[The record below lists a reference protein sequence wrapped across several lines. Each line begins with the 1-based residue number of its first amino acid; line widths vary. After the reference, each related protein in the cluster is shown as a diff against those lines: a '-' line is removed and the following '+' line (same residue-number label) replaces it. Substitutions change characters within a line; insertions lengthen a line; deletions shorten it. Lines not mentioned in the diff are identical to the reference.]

1 MGPGP
6 KRDISDCCIRSKS
19 SPKTGKSALSPA
31 TSIRLAIIR
40 LKIVRIAREGKSGCE
55 ELLRVRN
62 IAHFNGVLKYTI
74 AKIKKVWGS
83 MNTKSIIA
91 LALALAFPVLCSAG
105 TPTAPGSAAQKSP
118 EFAALKTI
126 AQSAILNSPEVVSK
140 WHNYKAAAEEI
151 GVARGAF
158 LPRVDATAGVAKE
171 SLKQPPLN
179 VKDDYNRNG
188 YVLSLNQMIFDGF
201 ATRNEVRRL
210 DKAKLV
216 RYYELLDA
224 SENIA
229 LEASRAYLDVLRYRF
244 LNNLAEDN
252 YVQHKATYEQLIR
265 RTQSG
270 VGRRVDLEQAGSR
283 LALAELNLTTENANL
298 HDVTARYMRLV
309 NSQPPSITFPPALV
323 GQKHPN
329 TQAEALGILLKKN
342 PALLAAVENIE
353 ASQYDIDVRRAAYS
367 PKLDFRARTDNTTN
381 YQGITGDRV
390 NNVAE
395 LVVTWNLFNGGSDRA
410 REKQY
415 IERKNISL
423 DLREKA
429 CRDTR
434 QTLAIAYNDVGRLRQ
449 QSGFVNSQV
458 SQLEKTRD
466 AYRDQYDVGQRTL
479 LDLLDTENELLAA
492 RRSAVNVDM
501 DLILAYLRTHAG
513 MGTLLEFLGL
523 EKLDTETPG
532 QNELAQFDA
541 SQLCAPEEVRV
552 IATDREALDNR
563 AMAAIEKGRPGV
575 PGAVAPAAP
584 AGADGE
590 VTQQVMAWAAAWTA
604 KDYSN
609 YINFYAPTFTP
620 DGGLSREDWFQLRRS
635 RIAGRDAIKVDIQDM
650 KVRQDGN
657 DRAFAEFRQ
666 VYQSNI
672 YRDTTQKTLE
682 MIKVNGKWLI
692 NRESAVPCAGGTAG
706 GCKGGAK

>member
-1 MGPGP
+1 
-6 KRDISDCCIRSKS
+6 
-19 SPKTGKSALSPA
+19 
-31 TSIRLAIIR
+31 
-40 LKIVRIAREGKSGCE
+40 
-55 ELLRVRN
+55 
-62 IAHFNGVLKYTI
+62 
-74 AKIKKVWGS
+74 
-83 MNTKSIIA
+83 MNTKSIVS
-91 LALALAFPVLCSAG
+91 LSLALAFPALCLAG
-105 TPTAPGSAAQKSP
+105 LPSDKTAATDKSP

-140 WHNYKAAAEEI
+140 WHNYKAAGEEI

-158 LPRVDATAGVAKE
+158 LPRVDATVGAAKE

-179 VKDDYNRNG
+179 VKNDYNRNG

-210 DKAKLV
+210 DKARLV

-224 SENIA
+224 SEIVA
-229 LEASRAYLDVLRYRF
+229 LEASKAYLDVLRYRF

-252 YVQHKATYEQLIR
+252 YVQHKATYEQLLR

-309 NSQPPSITFPPALV
+309 NSQPPNIIFPPALV
-323 GQKHPN
+323 GEKHPN
-329 TQAEALGILLKKN
+329 TQAEAIEVLLKKN

-395 LVVTWNLFNGGSDRA
+395 VVVTWNLFNGGSDRA

-434 QTLAIAYNDVGRLRQ
+434 QTLSIAYNDVSRLRQ
-449 QSGFVNSQV
+449 QAGFVNSQV
-458 SQLEKTRD
+458 SLLEKTRD

-479 LDLLDTENELLAA
+479 LDLLDTENELLSA

-513 MGTLLEFLGL
+513 MGTLLEFMGL
-523 EKLDTETPG
+523 EKLDSETPE
-532 QNELAQFDA
+532 QKDLAQVDA
-541 SQLCAPEEVRV
+541 AQLCAPEAVRLV
-552 IATDREALDNR
+552 AMDRELLDTRAL
-563 AMAAIEKGRPGV
+563 AMLDKSKPGV
-575 PGAVAPAAP
+575 PNAGVPAAP
-584 AGADGE
+584 VVAGGEAD
-590 VTQQVMAWAAAWTA
+590 VMQQVAAWAAAWTA

-609 YINFYAPTFTP
+609 YINFYAPTFAP
-620 DGGLSREDWFQLRRS
+620 DGGMSREDWFQLRRS
-635 RIAGRDAIKVDIQDM
+635 RIAGRSTIKVDVEDLT
-650 KVRQDGN
+650 VRQDGA

-666 VYQSNI
+666 LYQSDI
-672 YRDTTQKTLE
+672 YKDATQKTLE

-692 NRESAVPCAGGTAG
+692 NREGSVPCAGTVG

>member
-1 MGPGP
+1 M
-6 KRDISDCCIRSKS
+6 
-19 SPKTGKSALSPA
+19 
-31 TSIRLAIIR
+31 
-40 LKIVRIAREGKSGCE
+40 IV
-55 ELLRVRN
+55 
-62 IAHFNGVLKYTI
+62 YTI
-74 AKIKKVWGS
+74 AQTKKYGVPV
-83 MNTKSIIA
+83 NTKSIIS
-91 LALALAFPVLCSAG
+91 LALTLAFPVLGAAA
-105 TPTAPGSAAQKSP
+105 TPTAPGVAVEKTS
-118 EFAALKTI
+118 EFAALKTV

-140 WHNYKAAAEEI
+140 WHNYKAAGEEV
-151 GVARGAF
+151 GVAFGGF
-158 LPRVDATAGVAKE
+158 LPRVDATVGTGKE

-179 VKDDYNRNG
+179 QENDYNRNG

-224 SENIA
+224 SENVA

-252 YVQHKATYEQLIR
+252 YVQHKTTYEQLMR

-309 NSQPPSITFPPALV
+309 NSQPPNIAYPPALV
-323 GQKHPN
+323 GEKHPN
-329 TQAEALGILLKKN
+329 TQAEAIGILLKKN
-342 PALLAAVENIE
+342 PSLLAAVENIE

-381 YQGITGDRV
+381 YQGVTGDRV

-415 IERKNISL
+415 IERKNVSL
-423 DLREKA
+423 DMREKA

-434 QTLAIAYNDVGRLRQ
+434 QTLSIAYNDVSRLRQ
-449 QSGFVNSQV
+449 QAGFVNSQV
-458 SQLEKTRD
+458 DQLEKTRD

-479 LDLLDTENELLAA
+479 LDLLDTENELLSA

-523 EKLDTETPG
+523 EKLDAETPE
-532 QNELAQFDA
+532 QKDLAQVDA
-541 SQLCAPEEVRV
+541 AELCAAESVRV
-552 IATDREALDNR
+552 AATDREQLDVR
-563 AMAAIEKGRPGV
+563 AMAMLDKGRPGI
-575 PGAVAPAAP
+575 PSAPLATTSGSDA
-584 AGADGE
+584 E
-590 VTQQVMAWAAAWTA
+590 VTLQVNAWAAAWKA

-609 YINFYAPTFTP
+609 YIGFYAPTFTP
-620 DGGLSREDWFQLRRS
+620 DASISREDWYQLRRS
-635 RIAGRDAIKVDIQDM
+635 RIVGRDVINVSIDDL
-650 KVRQDGN
+650 KVRQDGGE
-657 DRAFAEFRQ
+657 RAFAEFRQ

-672 YRDTTQKTLE
+672 YNDTTQKTLE

-692 NRESAVPCAGGTAG
+692 NRESSVPCAGSTAG
-706 GCKGGAK
+706 SCKGGVK